1 MFCHMAGRRQ
11 QRVCQRT
18 VVRDQKQSLG
28 VEIQPSHREQ
38 ISSCGVAQIIH
49 HRAVHIVLCRR
60 HTAGGLVKQIIPQ
73 KRYRAGAPR
82 RHTSS
87 PVSSTFVP
95 AFCNRSVH
103 GDQTGF
109 DLFFTSLLV
118 PAPSSVRYLSRRS
131 AIFSPH
137 CLFVSP
143 NVYFPC
149 CSQRYNTIGYG
160 FTESS
165 CPFSSLI

>member
-1 MFCHMAGRRQ
+1 MAGRRQ

-60 HTAGGLVKQIIPQ
+60 HTAGGLVKQIILKSGIEQ
-73 KRYRAGAPR
+73 AL
-82 RHTSS
+82 
-87 PVSSTFVP
+87 P
-95 AFCNRSVH
+95 AQAYLITCLIDLLFRLFCNRSVH

-109 DLFFTSLLV
+109 DLFFYLASGSCAQFCQIFIQTKCHFSPSLSLCLTECVLSLL
-118 PAPSSVRYLSRRS
+118 
-131 AIFSPH
+131 
-137 CLFVSP
+137 
-143 NVYFPC
+143 FPE
-149 CSQRYNTIGYG
+149 I
-160 FTESS
+160 
-165 CPFSSLI
+165 